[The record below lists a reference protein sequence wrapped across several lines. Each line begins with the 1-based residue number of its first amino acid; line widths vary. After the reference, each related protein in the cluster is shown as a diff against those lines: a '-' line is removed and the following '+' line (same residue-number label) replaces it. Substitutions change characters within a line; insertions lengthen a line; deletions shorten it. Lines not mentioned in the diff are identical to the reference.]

1 MSSSNSE
8 SLQFSTRAIRDGVL
22 RSDFQEHSESLFLS
36 SSYIFESAEN
46 IAHQAANSEK
56 GFYYSR
62 FSNPTVAMF
71 QERLASLEGAEAC
84 IATASGMSAILALL
98 LSTLRT
104 GDHVVASRSL
114 FGSTIQM
121 LSSFLPRLGIE
132 TTFVTLTDESA
143 WRQAITSNTKLLFLE
158 TPSNPL
164 MEIGDI
170 QAIANAAHEKGVLLV
185 VDNTFC
191 SPAIQ
196 NPIPLGADVVI
207 HSATKLIDGQ
217 GRVLGGAILGR
228 DKFIKETI
236 FPFVRLT
243 GPTLSAFNAWVLLK
257 GLETLQIRLERQS
270 QSALELAR
278 WLETIPEIS
287 RVFYPGLPSHPQHL
301 LASKQ
306 QRTGGSVIS
315 FQIKGETPE
324 IQRKTAWNVMDRAK
338 LFSRTANLG
347 DVKST
352 ILHPATTI
360 HSRITQK
367 ERESAGITEGLLRL
381 SIGLEDSID
390 LKNDLLAGLKD

>member
-1 MSSSNSE
+1 MRSE
-8 SLQFSTRAIRDGVL
+8 
-22 RSDFQEHSESLFLS
+22 FQEHSESLFLS
-36 SSYIFESAEN
+36 SSYIFESAES
-46 IAHQAANSEK
+46 IARQAANSEK

-62 FSNPTVAMF
+62 FSNPTVSMF
-71 QERLASLEGAEAC
+71 QERLASLEGAQAC
-84 IATASGMSAILALL
+84 IATASGMSAILTLL
-98 LSTLRT
+98 LSTLKT
-104 GDHVVASRSL
+104 GDHVIASQSL

-121 LSSFLPRLGIE
+121 LSAFLPRVGVE
-132 TTFVTLTDESA
+132 TTFVPLTDVSA
-143 WRQAITSNTKLLFLE
+143 WQQAIQGNTKLLFLE

-170 QAIANAAHEKGVLLV
+170 QAIANVAHEKGVLLV

-196 NPIPLGADVVI
+196 NPIRLGADVVI

-257 GLETLQIRLERQS
+257 GLETLQIRLNRQS
-270 QSALELAR
+270 ESALELAR
-278 WLETIPEIS
+278 WLETIPEVD

-301 LASKQ
+301 LAGEQ
-306 QRTGGSVIS
+306 QRSGGSVVS
-315 FQIKGETPE
+315 FQVRGHTPE
-324 IQRKTAWNVMDRAK
+324 AQRNTAWSIMDRAR

-352 ILHPATTI
+352 ILHPASTI
-360 HSRITQK
+360 HSRITPN
-367 ERESAGITEGLLRL
+367 ERALAGITEGLVRL
-381 SIGLEDSID
+381 SIGLEDPID
-390 LKNDLLAGLKD
+390 LKSDLLRGLNG